1 MAESSSSLIIAC
13 GALAHELTAAIDRS
27 GWNHL
32 EIQCLP
38 ARLHN
43 TPEKITG
50 AVRERIHAARGRYR
64 NIYVAYADCG
74 TGGRLDAML
83 AQENVERIGGNH
95 CYEFFAGT
103 AVFNAMSDAE
113 PGTFYLT
120 DYLVRH
126 FDRLILRDL
135 GIEDHP
141 ELQSMY
147 FGNYTRLVY
156 LAQRRDEALL
166 DRARAAAERLGLV
179 FEYRLTGLEP
189 FNRALHDID
198 RENLPWPN

>member
-50 AVRERIHAARGRYR
+50 AVRERIHTARGRYR

-103 AVFNAMSDAE
+103 AVFKAMSDAE

-147 FGNYTRLVY
+147 FGNYTRLIY

-166 DRARAAAERLGLV
+166 DRARAAAERLGLE